1 MILYQHDQAKTFR
14 FVLVGEL
21 DGTSAHELQCAWE
34 TARSVLRGRELL
46 VDLTQMTAAGPEGWG
61 LLSRMKEAG
70 ARLLETPAAANGH
83 LHSPRRGRRRF
94 GLLSGSPRGAAE
106 A

>member
-46 VDLTQMTAAGPEGWG
+46 VDLTQMTTAGPEGRG

-70 ARLLETPAAANGH
+70 ARLLETPVPANGH
-83 LHSPRRGRRRF
+83 ARQQRRGMRRCGF
-94 GLLSGSPRGAAE
+94 LSDSPGGAAE